1 MPPSLL
7 VLFNQPVLP
16 VEHPDANSEHDIH
29 LTVENTVRVLVAAGF
44 AVRQL
49 GIDYDPRPL
58 LDELRDHRPDAVFN
72 LFEGLATQT
81 GTEVSVAALL
91 EWLNVSF
98 TGSTSPALCIGR
110 DKIRTKHLVSAVGL
124 NTPEYAI
131 VEEFPVPAWGHGWPA
146 IVKPACQDGSVGI
159 DQGSVVTSQE
169 QLEQRVNYVLEK
181 YGGPVLIERFIN
193 GREFHVNLIED
204 CPGQTQGR
212 PLIVVPP
219 AEIAY
224 ESKKPGMWPIYSFA
238 AKWEYLGEEYKAAPL
253 KSGIVLP
260 DETAARLHEL
270 ATRTFHLLQCRDYV
284 RLDVR
289 MTDDGTFYIL
299 EVNPNPYLNSP
310 TLIEGLEIIGR
321 THERFIVD
329 LALAA
334 IARGG
339 THVPDSVIRVPVGV
353 STAMDD

>member
-1 MPPSLL
+1 MPPRVL

-16 VEHPDANSEHDIH
+16 LDHPDANSEHDIH
-29 LTVENTVRVLVAAGF
+29 LTVENTVKILKAAGF
-44 AVRQL
+44 DVRQL

-58 LDELRDHRPDAVFN
+58 LDELRDHRPDAVYN

-91 EWLNVSF
+91 EWLNVPF
-98 TGSTSPALCIGR
+98 TGSGSMALCVGR

-124 NTPEYAI
+124 RTPEYAI
-131 VEEFPVPAWGHGWPA
+131 VEEPPVPPWPHGWPA
-146 IVKPACQDGSVGI
+146 IVKPATQDGSVGI
-159 DQGSVVTSQE
+159 DQGAVVTSQD
-169 QLEQRVNYVLEK
+169 QLDQRVKYVMEK
-181 YGGPVLIERFIN
+181 YGAPIIIERFIN
-193 GREFHVNLIED
+193 GREFHVNVIED
-204 CPGQTQGR
+204 CPAQTRGR

-224 ESKKPGMWPIYSFA
+224 DPKNAKLWPIYSFA

-253 KSGIVLP
+253 KSGVVLS
-260 DETAARLHEL
+260 DDQAAKLHDL
-270 ATRTFHLLQCRDYV
+270 SVRTFRLLQCQDYA

-289 MTDDGTFYIL
+289 TAADGTFYIL

-321 THERFIVD
+321 THERFVVD

-339 THVPDSVIRVPVGV
+339 KTVPEGVIRVPVGV